1 MNMEREKQIEKYCEE
16 QGFPMGSCS
25 SINSVKALVAADAIR
40 WADKHPVSHPV
51 EIRCSKERI
60 ERIKGLYEKHY
71 QSVAITLI
79 EEGHSKEEIALMFF
93 ELGARAADEN
103 PIERKEDAD
112 DL

>member
-51 EIRCSKERI
+51 ETRCSKERI
-60 ERIKGLYEKHY
+60 QQIKGLYEKHY

-79 EEGHSKEEIALMFF
+79 EEGHSKEEIAMIFF

-103 PIERKEDAD
+103 PIERKEESKWF
-112 DL
+112 